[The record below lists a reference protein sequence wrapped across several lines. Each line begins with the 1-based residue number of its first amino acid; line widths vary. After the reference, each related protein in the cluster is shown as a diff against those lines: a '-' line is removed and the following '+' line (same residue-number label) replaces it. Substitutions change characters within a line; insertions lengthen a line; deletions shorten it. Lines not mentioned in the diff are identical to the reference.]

1 LFAVSKII
9 EFLEKWGQDAD
20 LRHASNAEL
29 NVALM
34 HADIDDSA
42 RAVVLQK
49 DQRLLEELLDAGANV
64 CCMIATPMEEDDDE
78 EEAEEKKEVEADK
91 NDKASGVKSHDFP
104 ARRAA

>member
-1 LFAVSKII
+1 VSKII
-9 EFLEKWGQDAD
+9 EFLEKLGQDAD
-20 LRHASNAEL
+20 LRYATNAEL
-29 NVALM
+29 NAALM

-64 CCMIATPMEEDDDE
+64 CCMIAMPMEEEDDE
-78 EEAEEKKEVEADK
+78 EEAEKEKEVEADK
-91 NDKASGVKSHDFP
+91 NDKASGMKAHDLP